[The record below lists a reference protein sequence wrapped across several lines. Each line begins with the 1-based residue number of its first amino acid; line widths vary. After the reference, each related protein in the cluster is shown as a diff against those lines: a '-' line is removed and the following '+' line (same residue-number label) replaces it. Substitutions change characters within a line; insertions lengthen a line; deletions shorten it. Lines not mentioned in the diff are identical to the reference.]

1 VILLVLSKNGSPQGL
16 PFFVPELFPFAHH
29 KSPVGAG
36 LLAKAPYQSVFVFL
50 THRFREQARSHSC
63 QGVFSKVEE
72 AAEKRHPAE
81 NRCRFSGIAALP
93 WPAKPRF
100 SDFFELA
107 WGLLS

>member
-1 VILLVLSKNGSPQGL
+1 VSADTGVDQSSIASKLAPTGTAVFFGL
-16 PFFVPELFPFAHH
+16 
-29 KSPVGAG
+29 
-36 LLAKAPYQSVFVFL
+36 
-50 THRFREQARSHSC
+50 
-63 QGVFSKVEE
+63 EE

-100 SDFFELA
+100 PGFFELA